1 MPVASA
7 QPTFKTPARWVDT
20 QQQLDAVIEA
30 LLEEPQYAIDT
41 EFHREKTYF
50 PHLALVQIGWPGDLV
65 LIDPLALDLRPMER
79 LFNSDVLGVFHAAEQ
94 DLEVLQ
100 HVVGCTPRHIWDTQ
114 VAAGFVGFSTPSLSS
129 LVERILHVSLSK
141 GDRLTDWTQRPLTVA
156 QKTYAAL
163 DVEYLLELRR
173 LLLEQLV
180 LAGREVWVEEEITIL
195 RNRHRNNVA
204 EHAWWK
210 LKDGR
215 VLRGRDRIVAQQ
227 LCVWREKRARQEDK
241 PVRFVLPDLAVLAVA
256 QSKPTDVDQLGSMRG
271 IDGRFLRGGVG
282 KDLLNVVAEALALPG
297 GDLQQP
303 EPEDFDRK
311 LRPALTL
318 ASAWVAQL
326 ARDAKIDSGLL
337 ATRNDLVQLLRGDS
351 DARLSQGWR
360 EPLVGAAVR
369 QLVSGEAAISFAS
382 NGELTLEQRSGVT
395 LRHNIATPDA
405 DWVLESPDH
414 RGDEN
419 P

>member
-1 MPVASA
+1 VPSVSVA
-7 QPTFKTPARWVDT
+7 PTFKTPARWVDSPE
-20 QQQLDAVIEA
+20 QLETVIEA
-30 LLEEPQYAIDT
+30 LLREPQYAIDT

-79 LFNSDVLGVFHAAEQ
+79 LFKSDVLAVFHAAEQ

-100 HVVGCTPRHIWDTQ
+100 HVVGCTPKNIWDTQ

-180 LAGREVWVEEEITIL
+180 LAGRDVWVEEEITIL
-195 RNRHRNNVA
+195 RNRHRNNVP

-227 LCVWREKRARQEDK
+227 LCVWRESRARTEDK

-256 QSKPTDVDQLGSMRG
+256 QSKPTDLDQLASMRG
-271 IDGRFLRGGVG
+271 LDGRFLRGGVG
-282 KDLLNVVAEALALPG
+282 KELLVVVAEALALPG
-297 GDLQQP
+297 NELQQP

-337 ATRNDLVQLLRGDS
+337 ATRNDLVQLLRGDR

-360 EPLVGAAVR
+360 EPLVGTAVR
-369 QLVSGEAAISFAS
+369 RLVSGEAAIAFSS
-382 NGELTLEQRSGVT
+382 TGELTLEQRSGFVLT
-395 LRHNIATPDA
+395 LDIATPNA

-419 P
+419 L